1 MPSRPTTAC
10 DTDRL
15 RLLLTDQLP
24 DRLLSEVTEHVANCS
39 ECQQALESIAADA
52 GWWSEVESFLRS
64 HEAVA
69 ARFGPD
75 SSVPDEEF
83 GADDPFSS
91 DFVVDFL
98 EPCDQPEA
106 IGRLGEYEIVAVIG
120 RGGMGVVLK
129 GFQRELGRFVAVK
142 VMTPHLA
149 ASGAARQRF
158 VREAR
163 AAAAIVHPHVMPIHS
178 VCTTSRLP
186 YLVMPFVAC
195 ESLQER
201 IDQRGQLEVPEIL
214 RISLQ
219 TAQALAA
226 SHAQGLVHRDVK
238 PANILLETG
247 VDRVLLTDFG
257 LARAA
262 DDVTLTRTGVVSG
275 TPLYMSPEQSRGESI
290 DPRSDL
296 FSLGSVMYA
305 MCAGRPPFRAE
316 TAVAVL
322 RMISDT
328 QACSLREI
336 NPQIPDWLE
345 QIIARLLE
353 KSSDRRFQS
362 AGELVTLLEQCLAHV
377 QQPTVNRLPLESRT
391 PLESTAK
398 PPTPVRKR
406 FTNSTRTRMAIVA
419 SLCMAALV
427 FILMIS
433 RPRESQRAFQSLIDR
448 TTVRSPAQSSSS
460 SITSSPDTA
469 HNAAAQNAETA
480 PSRRSPTSV
489 PDPAPFSINDL
500 PVEVSWNFQG
510 ESPNFV
516 ASWGTRRA
524 GSIEPLADGMKLSR
538 RPMADESEFAV
549 GFEVSG
555 DLSNDFEI
563 TLDYRDFQSQAVS
576 TDWRVPRIDIS
587 GQVFSAHDPV
597 QPVHV
602 LGIAH
607 RRAMDSSRCVTAM
620 QGDKGP
626 SGTLIWRSSEL
637 PVTRDSGRLRLIRQ
651 GSSMFYQTAPFG
663 TEKWTTVSC
672 RPIDVGLFKLVVLG
686 LRAEDLEGSGAVIL
700 TKLTIRAAEFQL
712 R

>member
-1 MPSRPTTAC
+1 VTFTFHNSIPFPSVLNMPSRPTTAC

-39 ECQQALESIAADA
+39 ECQQALETIAADA

-64 HEAVA
+64 HAAVA
-69 ARFGPD
+69 AKFGPD
-75 SSVPDEEF
+75 SSVPDEEL
-83 GADDPFSS
+83 GAYDPFSA

-106 IGRLGEYEIVAVIG
+106 LGRLGEYEIVAVIG

-149 ASGAARQRF
+149 ASGSARQRF

-201 IDQRGQLEVPEIL
+201 IDQRGQLDVPEIL

-219 TAQALAA
+219 TAQGLAA

-247 VDRVLLTDFG
+247 VDRVFLTDFG
-257 LARAA
+257 LAQAV
-262 DDVTLTRTGVVSG
+262 DDATLTRTGVVTG
-275 TPLYMSPEQSRGESI
+275 TPLYMSPEQSRGEPVDS
-290 DPRSDL
+290 RSDL

-322 RMISDT
+322 RMISDA

-345 QIIARLLE
+345 QIIARLLD

-362 AGELVTLLEQCLAHV
+362 AAELVKLLEQCLAHV
-377 QQPTVNRLPLESRT
+377 QQPTVNRLPIETLV
-391 PLESTAK
+391 PLQSAEPA
-398 PPTPVRKR
+398 PAPVRPR
-406 FTNSTRTRMAIVA
+406 FTKSPFARI
-419 SLCMAALV
+419 ALV
-427 FILMIS
+427 VGLFAAAFVFVLMIS
-433 RPRESQRAFQSLIDR
+433 RPGESQRAVQTLTGHPQQDP
-448 TTVRSPAQSSSS
+448 TTVSETVPAK
-460 SITSSPDTA
+460 
-469 HNAAAQNAETA
+469 
-480 PSRRSPTSV
+480 RSPTSP
-489 PDPAPFSINDL
+489 PDPVPFSSNDL
-500 PVEVSWNFQG
+500 PVEVSWDFQG
-510 ESPNFV
+510 ESPNFL
-516 ASWGTRRA
+516 ASWGTRRT
-524 GSIEPLADGMKLSR
+524 GSIEPVAGGMKLSR
-538 RPMADESEFAV
+538 RAMADESEFAV
-549 GFEVSG
+549 GFEISG
-555 DLSNDFEI
+555 DLANDFEI
-563 TLDYRDFQSQAVS
+563 TLDYRDFKSQAVS
-576 TDWRVPRIDIS
+576 PDWRVPRIDIS
-587 GQVFSAHDPV
+587 GQVFSVDDPA
-597 QPVHV
+597 QPAHV

-607 RRAMDSSRCVTAM
+607 RRAIDSSRCVTSM

-626 SGTLIWRSSEL
+626 AGTLVWRSTEL

-651 GSSMFYQTAPFG
+651 GSSMFYQTAPLG
-663 TEKWTTVSC
+663 TEKWTTTSC
-672 RPIDVGLFKLVVLG
+672 RPIEVGLFKLVVLG
-686 LRAEDLEGSGAVIL
+686 LRAEDLEGSGEVTL

>member
-24 DRLLSEVTEHVANCS
+24 DRLLSEVTEHVASCS
-39 ECQQALESIAADA
+39 ECQQTLETIAADA

-64 HEAVA
+64 HAAVA
-69 ARFGPD
+69 AKFGPD
-75 SSVPDEEF
+75 SSVPDEEA
-83 GADDPFSS
+83 GTDDPFSA

-106 IGRLGEYEIVAVIG
+106 LGRLGEYEIVAVIG

-129 GFQRELGRFVAVK
+129 GFQRQLGRFVAVK
-142 VMTPHLA
+142 VMSPHLA

-201 IDQRGQLEVPEIL
+201 IDQRGQLDVPEIL

-219 TAQALAA
+219 TAQGLAA

-275 TPLYMSPEQSRGESI
+275 TPLYMSPEQSRGESV

-345 QIIARLLE
+345 HIVTRLLD

-362 AGELVTLLEQCLAHV
+362 AAELVKLLEQCLAHV
-377 QQPTVNRLPLESRT
+377 QQPTVNRLPLETRS
-391 PLESTAK
+391 PFESAK
-398 PPTPVRKR
+398 PAPTAVRKR
-406 FTNSTRTRMAIVA
+406 FTNSTAARMAIVA
-419 SLCMAALV
+419 SLFTAALALIV
-427 FILMIS
+427 MIS
-433 RPRESQRAFQSLIDR
+433 RPGESQPAFQSLTGTAQHDDR
-448 TTVRSPAQSSSS
+448 TTAR
-460 SITSSPDTA
+460 
-469 HNAAAQNAETA
+469 ETV
-480 PSRRSPTSV
+480 PSKQSPTSV
-489 PDPAPFSINDL
+489 PDPAPFSIHDL

-510 ESPNFV
+510 ESPNFL
-516 ASWGTRRA
+516 ASWGTRHA
-524 GSIEPLADGMKLSR
+524 GSIEPVADGMKLSR
-538 RPMADESEFAV
+538 RAMADESEFAV

-563 TLDYRDFQSQAVS
+563 TLDYRDFKSQAV
-576 TDWRVPRIDIS
+576 TADWRVPRIDIS
-587 GQVFSAHDPV
+587 GQIFSIDDPV
-597 QPVHV
+597 RPVHV

-607 RRAMDSSRCVTAM
+607 RRAIDSSRCVTAM

-626 SGTLIWRSSEL
+626 AGTLVWRASEF

-651 GSSMFYQTAPFG
+651 GSSMFYQTAPFR
-663 TEKWTTVSC
+663 TEKWSTVSC
-672 RPIDVGLFKLVVLG
+672 RPIDKGLFRLVVLG
-686 LRAEDLEGSGAVIL
+686 LRAEDLEGSGEVTL
-700 TKLTIRAAEFQL
+700 TKLTIRATEFQL